1 MNFATAADRIRGD
14 FNELPGLEL
23 TLGQAIR
30 LWNLGPDDCRHVLDA
45 LVDAGFL
52 QWTAKRT
59 IVRAGHARRRQ
70 DAELEPSYIFV
81 RQSSVSDIS
90 SRRS

>member
-70 DAELEPSYIFV
+70 DAELEPSYISV

>member
-23 TLGQAIR
+23 TIAQAIR
-30 LWNLGPDDCRHVLDA
+30 LWDLGADDCRHVLDA

-52 QWTAKRT
+52 RWTARRT
-59 IVRAGHARRRQ
+59 IVRAGSDRRRE
-70 DAELEPSYIFV
+70 AAGFEASYISV
-81 RQSSVSDIS
+81 RQSRSSDIS
-90 SRRS
+90 IRRT

>member
-1 MNFATAADRIRGD
+1 MNFATAADCIRSD
-14 FNELPGLEL
+14 FNEMPGLEL
-23 TLGQAIR
+23 TLGQAVR
-30 LWNLGPDDCRHVLDA
+30 LWNLGTDDCRHVLDA

-59 IVRAGHARRRQ
+59 IVRAGADRRRD
-70 DAELEPSYIFV
+70 DADPEPSYISV
-81 RQSSVSDIS
+81 RRSRNSDIS